1 MPKLVTT
8 CLTVGLLGL
17 MSSRASAAL
26 SEGDRAFVEKAASGG
41 MSEVQAA
48 QIAQQ
53 KSASPQVK
61 QFANRMVTDHTKANG
76 ELQQIAQQ
84 ENFDLPSEPD
94 QHDRSAMQQ
103 LSGMTGSSFD
113 QSYAQAELRDH
124 QQDIA
129 LFQREAKSG
138 QDPALKQFA
147 QKTLPVL
154 RQHLQLAQALTT
166 NRQ

>member
-1 MPKLVTT
+1 
-8 CLTVGLLGL
+8 
-17 MSSRASAAL
+17 
-26 SEGDRAFVEKAASGG
+26 
-41 MSEVQAA
+41 
-48 QIAQQ
+48 
-53 KSASPQVK
+53 
-61 QFANRMVTDHTKANG
+61 MVTDHTKANG